1 MAVHSLSGKDVLAWW
16 TDFARDIWKIA
27 AYCKNFFYLLFSPTT
42 RLDYVAEEKDAKYFL
57 HYMARHN
64 LTEIPAEY
72 VSVEYIKRWKHDPT
86 CNISRCYLG
95 LKLDE
100 N

>member
-1 MAVHSLSGKDVLAWW
+1 M
-16 TDFARDIWKIA
+16 
-27 AYCKNFFYLLFSPTT
+27 
-42 RLDYVAEEKDAKYFL
+42 E
-57 HYMARHN
+57 RHN
-64 LTEIPAEY
+64 LTEMPAEY